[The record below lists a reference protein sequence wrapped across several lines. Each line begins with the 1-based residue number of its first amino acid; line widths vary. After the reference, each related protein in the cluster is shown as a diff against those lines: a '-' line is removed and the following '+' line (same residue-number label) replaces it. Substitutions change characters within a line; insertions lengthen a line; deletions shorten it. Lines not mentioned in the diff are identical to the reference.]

1 MECRINPAAP
11 PKSVLRTS
19 GCLQMTCEKPQ
30 HASAQ
35 LSAAPARVAF
45 LGPIGTYSHEVTQK
59 RFPGQDYTLEP
70 YASIHE
76 AVHALLP
83 PSPTQQGRPR
93 ASWAVVPLENSYF
106 GPVLETRQ
114 VLEEPLVI
122 RHTRTLDERIS
133 LNVHHC
139 LIARI
144 PAALSSP
151 STPSDPL
158 PPIRK
163 IFSHPQVIN
172 LSYRS
177 ISNRPNVCF
186 ATPIELLL
194 RRGWNRRQRA
204 LGQCRQYI
212 ADHYPQAQTVA
223 TSSTAEAAAL
233 VADDASRS
241 SLAIGSPSCITYF
254 PQLFVLQFNIQDA
267 GKENVTTFIV
277 LKSIN

>member
-1 MECRINPAAP
+1 
-11 PKSVLRTS
+11 
-19 GCLQMTCEKPQ
+19 MTCEKPQ
-30 HASAQ
+30 HTSAQ
-35 LSAAPARVAF
+35 PSAAPARVAF

-59 RFPGQDYTLEP
+59 RFPGREYKLEP
-70 YASIHE
+70 YPSIHE

-122 RHTRTLDERIS
+122 RHIRTLDERIS

-144 PAALSSP
+144 PPLSSP

-163 IFSHPQVIN
+163 IFSHPQ
-172 LSYRS
+172 
-177 ISNRPNVCF
+177 
-186 ATPIELLL
+186 
-194 RRGWNRRQRA
+194 A

-212 ADHYPQAQTVA
+212 ADHYPHAQTVA

-233 VADDASRS
+233 VADDASGS
-241 SLAIGSPSCITYF
+241 SLAIGSTSCISYF
-254 PQLFVLQFNIQDA
+254 PRLFVLQSNIQDA

-277 LKSIN
+277 LKIID